1 VKHLPPESDRRLTL
15 KQVFTFAQ
23 LNNWY
28 HMTDEDR
35 EKEIIEKRVE
45 ESKEK
50 PLTREDLIKRF
61 GALSS

>member
-1 VKHLPPESDRRLTL
+1 
-15 KQVFTFAQ
+15 
-23 LNNWY
+23 
-28 HMTDEDR
+28 MTDEDR